1 MMELSIIRKKFTRHS
16 TIGDILING
25 IRYYYSLEDQDRQRQ
40 SDGSILPW
48 TRALKIYGETAIP
61 YGRYEVIT
69 NYSNRFKR
77 VMPLLMNV
85 PDFDGIRIHAG
96 NTDQDTHGC
105 PLIGF
110 TKDNDF
116 IGQSRQAFNDF
127 MPRLVAAL
135 KRGKVFINVKYMDK
149 TKKDGLG

>member
-40 SDGSILPW
+40 SDGSIMPW
-48 TRALKIYGETAIP
+48 TDALKVYGETAIP

-69 NYSNRFKR
+69 NHSSRFKC

>member
-1 MMELSIIRKKFTRHS
+1 MELSIIRKTYTEDS
-16 TIGDILING
+16 TIGDFLING

-40 SDGSILPW
+40 PDGSILPW
-48 TRALKIYGETAIP
+48 TRDLKVYGETAIP

-69 NYSNRFKR
+69 NFSGRFKR

-85 PDFDGIRIHAG
+85 PDFAGVRIHAG
-96 NTDQDTHGC
+96 NQDHDTHGC

-110 TKDNDF
+110 TKANDF
-116 IGQSRQAFNDF
+116 IGQSKKAFTDF

-135 KRGKVFINVKYMDK
+135 KKGKVFVTIKSDESHSSR
-149 TKKDGLG
+149 